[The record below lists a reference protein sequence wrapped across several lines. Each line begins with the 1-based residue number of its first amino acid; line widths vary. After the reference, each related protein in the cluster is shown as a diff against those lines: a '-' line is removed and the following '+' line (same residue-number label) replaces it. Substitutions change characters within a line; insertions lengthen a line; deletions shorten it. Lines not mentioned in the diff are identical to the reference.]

1 MNAQTLTKPVMT
13 CHFVV
18 APPEADLPLEC
29 PIYASSRDYGFDFD
43 PEELAGEL
51 LAPVPSISAAKTI
64 SEVKADE
71 FEKVFQY
78 FLS

>member
-1 MNAQTLTKPVMT
+1 MDAQAFANPTMTFQLMVAESSMLTV
-13 CHFVV
+13 
-18 APPEADLPLEC
+18 EE
-29 PIYASSRDYGFDFD
+29 PIYADPRDYGFDFD

-51 LAPVPSISAAKTI
+51 LAPVPYISAAKTI